1 MSTPTTADFFSGKV
15 QQREYNQFIA
25 VEVVGGVRRLYVSET
40 VEQVFEFEGLT
51 YALAHSTAEITVTD
65 VAGTQYTFTPAQS
78 YDDGSSG
85 YGTFAKEQVTVSRS
99 RMSPHLWRMEVVR
112 RGSRL
117 LENGAV
123 IIAGPTWAFPGG
135 GGS

>member
-25 VEVVGGVRRLYVSET
+25 VEVVSGVRHLYVSET
-40 VEQVFEFEGLT
+40 VEQVFDFEGLP
-51 YALAHSTAEITVTD
+51 YDLAHYTGPITVTD
-65 VAGTQYTFTPAQS
+65 VAGVTYTFTIAQS

-85 YGTFAKEQVTVSRS
+85 YGTFAKEQVTVARS
-99 RMSPHLWRMEVVR
+99 RMSPHLWRLEVVR

-117 LENGAV
+117 LDNGTE
-123 IIAGPTWAFPGG
+123 IITGPTWAFPSG

>member
-1 MSTPTTADFFSGKV
+1 MSTPTTSDFFSGKV

-25 VEVVGGVRRLYVSET
+25 VEVVGGVRHLYVSET
-40 VEQVFEFEGLT
+40 VEQVFDFEGLT
-51 YALAHSTAEITVTD
+51 YALAHSTSSVTVTD
-65 VAGTQYTFTPAQS
+65 VDGVQYTFTPVQS
-78 YDDGSSG
+78 YDDASSG

-117 LENGAV
+117 LDNGTE
-123 IIAGPTWAFPGG
+123 IIAGPTWAFPSGG
-135 GGS
+135 D

>member
-1 MSTPTTADFFSGKV
+1 MSTPTTSDFFSGKV

-25 VEVVGGVRRLYVSET
+25 VEVVSGVRHLYVSET
-40 VEQVFEFEGLT
+40 VEQVFDFEGLT
-51 YALAHSTAEITVTD
+51 YDLAHYTGPITVTD
-65 VAGTQYTFTPAQS
+65 VEGVSYTFTPAQS

-99 RMSPHLWRMEVVR
+99 RMSPHLWRLEVVR

-117 LENGAV
+117 LDNGTE
-123 IIAGPTWAFPGG
+123 IIAGPTWAFPTG

>member
-1 MSTPTTADFFSGKV
+1 MSTHTTSDFFSGKV

-25 VEVVGGVRRLYVSET
+25 VEVVGGVRHLYLSET
-40 VEQVFEFEGLT
+40 VEQVFDFEGLT
-51 YALAHSTAEITVTD
+51 YALAHSTSSVTVTD
-65 VAGTQYTFTPAQS
+65 VDGVQYTFTPVQS

-117 LENGAV
+117 LDNGTE
-123 IIAGPTWAFPGG
+123 IIAGPTWAFPSGG
-135 GGS
+135 D